1 MCPRFLVH
9 FGSIFWTSLLADL
22 RIAQKQR
29 SCVMEQGKQA
39 KGGQWQNWM
48 ISLFSFFQ
56 RMAERQV
63 SLKSVEGLAL
73 FDSGMVFMYP
83 NCVLS

>member
-1 MCPRFLVH
+1 
-9 FGSIFWTSLLADL
+9 
-22 RIAQKQR
+22 
-29 SCVMEQGKQA
+29 MEQGKQA